1 MSDKKTLQIVSQFD
15 AAFRTHDPLLL
26 EGLLAEG

>member
-1 MSDKKTLQIVSQFD
+1 MSDEKTLQIVSRFD
-15 AAFRTHDPLLL
+15 PAFHTHDPLLL